1 MQILRMRGQ
10 GKEDLPALRIQRRGL
25 QQGGPGPSGGA
36 GEGAQ
41 LQRQRQH
48 KQTQHKNPAHIA
60 QRELAG
66 TVEELAGVEGTG

>member
-1 MQILRMRGQ
+1 MPGLGE
-10 GKEDLPALRIQRRGL
+10 EDPPALRNERRGL
-25 QQGGPGPSGGA
+25 QQGGPGQSGGD
-36 GEGAQ
+36 GEGTE

-66 TVEELAGVEGTG
+66 TVEELAGVEGAG